1 MKLNELRQIIRE
13 EIKQVIVEAD
23 KRFGLKRG
31 EYVLYGWGN
40 ITTIPLPI
48 EITKIDTD
56 GWVEFESL
64 YSPGNEEEWEEEFI
78 GTEMEGL
85 VYDPFSGSFK
95 LNEIK
100 KVEGKKIY
108 LLR

>member
-1 MKLNELRQIIRE
+1 MKLNELRQLIRE

-23 KRFGLKRG
+23 KRFGLKTG
-31 EYVLYGWGN
+31 KYVLYN
-40 ITTIPLPI
+40 HQTIPLPI
-48 EITKIDTD
+48 KITKIDID

-64 YSPGNEEEWEEEFI
+64 YSVGNKAEWVEKFI

-85 VYDPFSGSFK
+85 VYDPGRSWFK
-95 LNEIK
+95 FNEIK

>member
-31 EYVLYGWGN
+31 EYVLYGRGTSN
-40 ITTIPLPI
+40 IPLPI
-48 EITKIDTD
+48 KITKIDID

-64 YSPGNEEEWEEEFI
+64 YSVGNKAEWVKKFI

-85 VYDPFSGSFK
+85 VYDPGSSWFKFS
-95 LNEIK
+95 EIK